1 MATRIGINGFGR
13 IGRLGLR
20 AINQRCNGKLEVVV
34 ANDLTD
40 AKTNAHLF
48 KYDTNY
54 GSYPGKVEATN
65 DSIVVDDREI
75 RVLAER
81 DPAKIPW
88 RDYGVDIVIES
99 TGLFTQA
106 SKAAAHLQGG
116 AKKVIISAPA
126 QEEDIS
132 IVLGVNEGQYD
143 PAKHHVISNGS
154 CTTNCIAPVVKVL
167 HQNFGI
173 VHGFMTT
180 IHSYTNDQKILDVF
194 HSDLRRARAAAMNI
208 IPTTTGA
215 ARTTTV
221 VMPELKGKL
230 DGLAIRVP
238 TSIVSLVDLV
248 ADLDR
253 KVTAE
258 EVNDVFRK
266 AAEGELK
273 GIVEYCDEP
282 LVSIDFKGNP
292 ASAIFDALSTMVVDA
307 NLVKVLAWYD
317 NEWGYSCRLAD
328 LCSYI
333 ADKGL
338 QSGEFL
344 LWLAAQITAVFVSVV
359 RWQ

>member
-194 HSDLRRARAAAMNI
+194 HPDLRRARAAAMNI

-253 KVTAE
+253 KVTVE

-282 LVSIDFKGNP
+282 LVSMDFKGNP
-292 ASAIFDALSTMVVDA
+292 ASAIFDALSTMVIDA

-338 QSGEFL
+338 
-344 LWLAAQITAVFVSVV
+344 
-359 RWQ
+359 

>member
-1 MATRIGINGFGR
+1 MATKVGINGFGR
-13 IGRLGLR
+13 IGRLALK
-20 AINQRCNGKLEVVV
+20 AINQRCNGKLEVVAV
-34 ANDLTD
+34 NDLTD

-48 KYDTNY
+48 KYDSNY
-54 GSYPGKVEATN
+54 GVYPGKVETKDN
-65 DSIVVDDREI
+65 SIVVGDREI

-106 SKAAAHLQGG
+106 AKAAAHLHGG

-154 CTTNCIAPVVKVL
+154 CTTNCIAPVVKIL

-173 VHGFMTT
+173 SRGLMTT
-180 IHSYTNDQKILDVF
+180 IDYYTNDQKILDVF
-194 HSDLRRARAAAMNI
+194 HRDLRRARSAATNI
-208 IPTTTGA
+208 VPTTTGA
-215 ARTTTV
+215 ARTVTIV
-221 VMPELKGKL
+221 IPELKGKL
-230 DGLAIRVP
+230 HGIAIRVP
-238 TSIVSLVDLV
+238 TSIVSLIDFV
-248 ADLDR
+248 ADLNR
-253 KVTAE
+253 QISPE
-258 EVNDVFRK
+258 EVNQAFKD

-282 LVSIDFKGNP
+282 LVSTDFKGNP
-292 ASAIFDALSTMVVDA
+292 ASAILDALSTLVVDG
-307 NLVKVLAWYD
+307 NMVKVLAWYD

-328 LCSYI
+328 LAAYI
-333 ADKGL
+333 AARGL
-338 QSGEFL
+338 
-344 LWLAAQITAVFVSVV
+344 
-359 RWQ
+359 